1 MATIR
6 LAMLGLLT
14 LTAAQAQDSAA
25 LAKLREQRR
34 ELAHKPR
41 RIVFNNDGC
50 DALYFKRDAEF
61 SVQAFLDARTTALA
75 DTQVDAI
82 SYCSIS
88 SGFGQF
94 THNTK
99 AGALL
104 TRQSADYGINPTMRN
119 VTEDLIAAGTDALE
133 AVVDYGHA
141 HRMEVWW
148 SMRMNDTHDSAHRPD
163 QPYML
168 YPDLKAQHPE
178 WLVGDWEQRTPHGR
192 WSSVDYAVPEIRD
205 LALSYL
211 TEVAETASSRTS
223 CGIAEFDRVMGGGV
237 VPASST
243 LLGGDPGI
251 GKSTILL
258 QAARGLSRHGKPV
271 LYVSGEESEA
281 QVKLRASR
289 LGVTDAGIYLM
300 AETALERILSATA
313 ELSPGTLI
321 VDSIQ
326 TVFSSDL
333 PGAPGSVGQ
342 VRECAARLTFFG
354 KKAGVSVF
362 LVGHVTKEGAIAG
375 PRVLEH
381 IVDTVLYFE
390 GEKGHPYR
398 ILKAVK
404 NRFGSTNE
412 IGVFEMR
419 AEGLTE
425 VADPSG
431 MFLSERSDETSGTLV
446 FPAIEGT
453 RPLLVEVQSL
463 VSQSFLAIPRRT
475 TLGVDY
481 NRVILMCAILEKKA
495 GVSLYNQDV
504 FVNVAGGIR
513 VDEPAADLALCCAVA
528 GSFKDRV
535 IPPGTAVFGEVGLGG
550 EVRAVPMAEMRLNE
564 AAKMGFSR
572 VVLPASNAERLGAKF
587 PLELLPVRHVKEALS
602 HVAGK

>member
-1 MATIR
+1 MAKVKVEFACTACGTTSPKWVGKCPGCGEWNTFVEEVSAAQPR
-6 LAMLGLLT
+6 QRGGLPDFPASKPVPLAEVSD
-14 LTAAQAQDSAA
+14 TAA
-25 LAKLREQRR
+25 
-34 ELAHKPR
+34 
-41 RIVFNNDGC
+41 V
-50 DALYFKRDAEF
+50 
-61 SVQAFLDARTTALA
+61 RTT
-75 DTQVDAI
+75 
-82 SYCSIS
+82 
-88 SGFGQF
+88 
-94 THNTK
+94 
-99 AGALL
+99 
-104 TRQSADYGINPTMRN
+104 
-119 VTEDLIAAGTDALE
+119 
-133 AVVDYGHA
+133 
-141 HRMEVWW
+141 
-148 SMRMNDTHDSAHRPD
+148 
-163 QPYML
+163 
-168 YPDLKAQHPE
+168 
-178 WLVGDWEQRTPHGR
+178 
-192 WSSVDYAVPEIRD
+192 
-205 LALSYL
+205 
-211 TEVAETASSRTS
+211 
-223 CGIAEFDRVMGGGV
+223 CGIAEFDRVTGGGV
-237 VPASST
+237 VSAAAD

-258 QAARGLSRHGKPV
+258 QAARGLARQGKPV

-289 LGVTDAGIYLM
+289 LGVADGGIYLM
-300 AETALERILSATA
+300 SETSLERILSAA
-313 ELSPGTLI
+313 GELSPAVMV

-342 VRECAARLTFFG
+342 VRECAARLVFFG
-354 KKAGVSVF
+354 KKAGISVF

-431 MFLSERSDETSGTLV
+431 MFLSERSGDTSGTLV

-453 RPLLVEVQSL
+453 RPLLVEIQAL
-463 VSQSFLAIPRRT
+463 VSHSFLPMPRRT
-475 TLGVDY
+475 ALGVDF
-481 NRVILMCAILEKKA
+481 NRVILMCAILERKA
-495 GVSLYNQDV
+495 GVGLHDQDV

-513 VDEPAADLALCCAVA
+513 IDEPAADLALCCALA
-528 GSFKDRV
+528 GSFRDRV
-535 IPPGTAVFGEVGLGG
+535 VPPGTAVFGEVGLGG

-587 PLELLPVRHVKEALS
+587 PVELQPVRHVKEALS
-602 HVAGK
+602 RAGGK

>member
-1 MATIR
+1 MAKIKVEFACT
-6 LAMLGLLT
+6 ACGTSSPKWVGKCPGCGEWNT
-14 LTAAQAQDSAA
+14 LVEEVASSSS
-25 LAKLREQRR
+25 RR
-34 ELAHKPR
+34 
-41 RIVFNNDGC
+41 G
-50 DALYFKRDAEF
+50 
-61 SVQAFLDARTTALA
+61 
-75 DTQVDAI
+75 
-82 SYCSIS
+82 
-88 SGFGQF
+88 SG
-94 THNTK
+94 
-99 AGALL
+99 AGMPDFPA
-104 TRQSADYGINPTMRN
+104 S
-119 VTEDLIAAGTDALE
+119 
-133 AVVDYGHA
+133 
-141 HRMEVWW
+141 
-148 SMRMNDTHDSAHRPD
+148 RP
-163 QPYML
+163 
-168 YPDLKAQHPE
+168 
-178 WLVGDWEQRTPHGR
+178 VR
-192 WSSVDYAVPEIRD
+192 
-205 LALSYL
+205 L

-223 CGIAEFDRVMGGGV
+223 CGIGEFDRVMGGGV
-237 VPASST
+237 VPASAT

-258 QAARGLSRHGKPV
+258 QAARGLARHGKPV

-300 AETALERILSATA
+300 SETSLERILSATG

-453 RPLLVEVQSL
+453 RPLLVEVQAL
-463 VSQSFLAIPRRT
+463 VSQSFLAMPRRT

-535 IPPGTAVFGEVGLGG
+535 VPPGTAVFGEVGLGG

-602 HVAGK
+602 RVAGK

>member
-1 MATIR
+1 MAKVKVEYACTSCGFTSPKW
-6 LAMLGLLT
+6 LGKCPDCGKWGSLVEEAV
-14 LTAAQAQDSAA
+14 AAEPKYRVAA
-25 LAKLREQRR
+25 
-34 ELAHKPR
+34 
-41 RIVFNNDGC
+41 
-50 DALYFKRDAEF
+50 AEF
-61 SVQAFLDARTTALA
+61 PAGKPVLLA
-75 DTQVDAI
+75 D
-82 SYCSIS
+82 
-88 SGFGQF
+88 
-94 THNTK
+94 
-99 AGALL
+99 
-104 TRQSADYGINPTMRN
+104 
-119 VTEDLIAAGTDALE
+119 
-133 AVVDYGHA
+133 
-141 HRMEVWW
+141 
-148 SMRMNDTHDSAHRPD
+148 
-163 QPYML
+163 
-168 YPDLKAQHPE
+168 
-178 WLVGDWEQRTPHGR
+178 
-192 WSSVDYAVPEIRD
+192 
-205 LALSYL
+205 
-211 TEVAETASSRTS
+211 VAETASSRAST
-223 CGIAEFDRVMGGGV
+223 GIGELDRVMGGGV
-237 VPASST
+237 VPASAT
-243 LLGGDPGI
+243 LIGGDPGI
-251 GKSTILL
+251 GKSTLLL
-258 QAARGLSRHGKPV
+258 QAARGLGGGGKPV

-281 QVKLRASR
+281 QVKMRAGR
-289 LGVTDAGIYLM
+289 LGVASAGIYLL
-300 AETALERILSATA
+300 AETSAERVIAAAA
-313 ELSPGTLI
+313 ELSPSVLV

-326 TVFSSDL
+326 TMFTSDL

-342 VRECAARLTFFG
+342 VRECAGRLVFYG
-354 KKAGVSVF
+354 KKAGIAVF

-381 IVDTVLYFE
+381 LVDTVLYFE

-431 MFLSERSDETSGTLV
+431 MFLSERSDETSGSLV

-453 RPLLVEVQSL
+453 RPLLVEVQAL
-463 VSQSFLAIPRRT
+463 VSQSFLAMPRRT
-475 TLGVDY
+475 TLGVDF

-513 VDEPAADLALCCAVA
+513 VEEPAADLALCCAVA

-602 HVAGK
+602 RVAGK

>member
-1 MATIR
+1 MAKVKVEYACT
-6 LAMLGLLT
+6 ACGTASPKWVGKCPGCGEWNT
-14 LTAAQAQDSAA
+14 LVEEVSAPGPKYRGGAA
-25 LAKLREQRR
+25 
-34 ELAHKPR
+34 
-41 RIVFNNDGC
+41 
-50 DALYFKRDAEF
+50 
-61 SVQAFLDARTTALA
+61 A
-75 DTQVDAI
+75 DFPA
-82 SYCSIS
+82 S
-88 SGFGQF
+88 
-94 THNTK
+94 
-99 AGALL
+99 
-104 TRQSADYGINPTMRN
+104 
-119 VTEDLIAAGTDALE
+119 
-133 AVVDYGHA
+133 
-141 HRMEVWW
+141 
-148 SMRMNDTHDSAHRPD
+148 RP
-163 QPYML
+163 
-168 YPDLKAQHPE
+168 
-178 WLVGDWEQRTPHGR
+178 VR
-192 WSSVDYAVPEIRD
+192 
-205 LALSYL
+205 L
-211 TEVAETASSRTS
+211 TEVQDTAAERTR
-223 CGIAEFDRVMGGGV
+223 CGIGEFDRVMGGGV
-237 VPASST
+237 VSASAT
-243 LLGGDPGI
+243 LIGGDPGI

-258 QAARGLSRHGKPV
+258 QVARGLGRKGNAV

-289 LGVTDAGIYLM
+289 LGVASAEIYLM
-300 AETALERILSATA
+300 SETSLERILSAA
-313 ELSPGTLI
+313 GELAPAAMI

-342 VRECAARLTFFG
+342 VRECAARLVFFG
-354 KKAGVSVF
+354 KKAGISVF

-404 NRFGSTNE
+404 NRYGSTNE

-431 MFLSERSDETSGTLV
+431 MFLSDRSGDTSGTLV

-453 RPLLVEVQSL
+453 RPLLVEVQAL
-463 VSQSFLAIPRRT
+463 VSQSFLAMPRRT

-481 NRVILMCAILEKKA
+481 NRVILMCAILERKA

-513 VDEPAADLALCCAVA
+513 VDEPAADLVLCCAVA

-535 IPPGTAVFGEVGLGG
+535 VPPGTAAFGEVGLGG
-550 EVRAVPMAEMRLNE
+550 EVRAVPMAEMRLSE

-572 VVLPASNAERLGAKF
+572 VVLPAANAERLSAKF
-587 PLELLPVRHVKEALS
+587 PLELLPVRHVKEAIAR
-602 HVAGK
+602 AGGK